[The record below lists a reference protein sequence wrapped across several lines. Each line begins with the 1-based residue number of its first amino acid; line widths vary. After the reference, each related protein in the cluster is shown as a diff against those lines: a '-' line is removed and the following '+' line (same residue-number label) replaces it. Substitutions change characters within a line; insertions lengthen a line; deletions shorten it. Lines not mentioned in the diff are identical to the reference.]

1 MILGTAHTWHLGF
14 PQVPTEGQTMAT
26 AAGQEPDLTQS
37 GDNWLARMAL
47 RFTAFTE
54 KWLPDAL
61 GFVLVGTFAV
71 FALGLATGEKLFGAP
86 SDPAATSGYGLID
99 AWGQG
104 FWSLI
109 TFTLQMAMIIIAGY
123 AVAVSPP
130 VGRLIATV
138 ARVPRTPRGAIAF
151 TAAVAMVTS
160 YLNWAFSLIFTAIL
174 AKEIARRVT
183 GVDYRALGAMAFL
196 GLGTVWAQG
205 LSGSAALQVAGSAS
219 SPPAVQKV
227 IEQGRGSGLIP
238 LTDTIF
244 LWQGIAATA
253 IVFVVAVGM
262 AWFLSP
268 SPQRAKT
275 AEQLGIELGPGVA
288 EERSQLR
295 RNRPGEWIEYSPVFA
310 ILLFVLGV
318 WYLARH
324 FALAEGSALNAL
336 DLNTVNLILILL
348 ALILHWRPVRLAQA
362 VKDGSPAASGVLLQ
376 FPLYGG
382 IFGMI
387 AFTGLSKTIAG
398 WLVSVS
404 NQFFYPAFIAIY
416 SCVLGVFVPSGGS
429 KWVIEAPY
437 VLDAANQLHVNQGWV
452 VVVYDLGEASANLLQ
467 PFWMLPTLTI
477 LGLKARDI
485 MGYTF
490 AMFLV
495 CFPLV
500 LVLIT
505 LFARTLTF
513 P

>member
-1 MILGTAHTWHLGF
+1 MTSAPTDERTAGR
-14 PQVPTEGQTMAT
+14 E
-26 AAGQEPDLTQS
+26 
-37 GDNWLARMAL
+37 NWLARMAL

-71 FALGLATGEKLFGAP
+71 FALGLVTGEKLLGTP
-86 SDPAATSGYGLID
+86 SDPTATTGYGLVD

-109 TFTLQMAMIIIAGY
+109 TFTLQMAMIIIGGY

-130 VGRLIATV
+130 VGRLIARI
-138 ARVPRTPRGAIAF
+138 ARIPRTPRVAIAF
-151 TAAVAMVTS
+151 TAAVAMVTA

-174 AKEIARRVT
+174 AKEIARRLA

-205 LSGSAALQVAGSAS
+205 LSGSAALQVASSAS
-219 SPPAVQKV
+219 SPPAVQAV
-227 IEQGRGSGLIP
+227 IAEGRGEGNGLIP

-253 IVFVVAVGM
+253 VVFVIAVVT

-268 SPQRAKT
+268 SPERAKS
-275 AEQLGIELGPGVA
+275 AEQLGIELGPSVG
-288 EERSQLR
+288 EERTPVR
-295 RNRPGEWIEYSPVFA
+295 RSRPGEWIEHSPVFA
-310 ILLFVLGV
+310 ILLFALGA
-318 WYLARH
+318 WYVARH
-324 FALAEGSALNAL
+324 FSRAEGSALNAL
-336 DLNTVNLILILL
+336 DLNTINLILILL

-362 VKDGSPAASGVLLQ
+362 VKEGSPAASGVLLQ

-404 NQFFYPAFIAIY
+404 NEFLYPAFIAVY

-437 VLDAANQLHVNQGWV
+437 VIDAGNQLGVHQGWL

-495 CFPLV
+495 CFPVVLV
-500 LVLIT
+500 LVT